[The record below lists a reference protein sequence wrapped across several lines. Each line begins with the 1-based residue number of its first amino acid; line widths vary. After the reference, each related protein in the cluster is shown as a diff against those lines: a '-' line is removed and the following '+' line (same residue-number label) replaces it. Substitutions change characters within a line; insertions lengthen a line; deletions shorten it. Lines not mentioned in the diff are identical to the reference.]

1 MNGTHTL
8 RPGRSEFCLPV
19 LRDYDDSIAENNETF
34 TLSVSSTSNDV
45 QISPT
50 SITVE
55 IVDDDG
61 RSDACPQ
68 WYYITYL
75 KNALFSP
82 TVLLVEPA
90 IDSYTVAEGGLVRV
104 CAVATSDFERTGI
117 QVSLSSESG
126 SM

>member
-1 MNGTHTL
+1 MDGTHTL
-8 RPGRSEFCLPV
+8 RPGSSRFCLPV
-19 LRDYDDSIAENNETF
+19 VRDYDDSIAENNETF

-68 WYYITYL
+68 CISRVTEECTVFTYS
-75 KNALFSP
+75 A
-82 TVLLVEPA
+82 
-90 IDSYTVAEGGLVRV
+90 
-104 CAVATSDFERTGI
+104 
-117 QVSLSSESG
+117 SSRACKQILHCGRRWCCQSMCSG
-126 SM
+126 HQ